1 MSTAQDK
8 DEYGAPITLAAYGTS
23 FSTSLSDLSGGA
35 GSYIDLG
42 RGDEDDN
49 DSDRNEEDYEKNT
62 AGNKNKLNNR
72 GSSSR
77 ASADRG
83 VRDTVTTGSATIAK
97 RTAAQDGRGK
107 GVRFG
112 QSMEDVGVVEKD
124 EPLTYDDR
132 R

>member
-42 RGDEDDN
+42 RGDEEDDDN
-49 DSDRNEEDYEKNT
+49 DYEEDYEKNA
-62 AGNKNKLNNR
+62 AGNKNNKLSNR

-83 VRDTVTTGSATIAK
+83 VRDTVTAGSATIAK